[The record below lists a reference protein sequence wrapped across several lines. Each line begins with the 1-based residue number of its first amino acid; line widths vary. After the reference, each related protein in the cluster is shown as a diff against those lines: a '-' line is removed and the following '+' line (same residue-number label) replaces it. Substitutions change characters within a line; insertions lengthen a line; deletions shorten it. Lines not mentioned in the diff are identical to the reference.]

1 MILRLAALVCASVML
16 IQADW
21 TDKVTIN
28 GYFSFEYEDQVDGD
42 ETSQADKYG
51 SFDSDIFNLVFNVQ
65 ATDRLRLASD
75 LTWEHGP
82 QTETG
87 KGNVGTEYAF
97 AEYTFEP
104 YLKVRTGKMFTP
116 FGIYNELH
124 TAKNT
129 TIIMKEPN
137 PTNKIYFLSPDG
149 SYEQTMLY
157 PRWANGIAVLGDFHM
172 GEIPADYIIQVANG
186 EVQYPIEE
194 NEFDHDDNPYKGIA
208 MRIRADITEDFQI
221 GASLYHDKMNDY
233 NFTTEDPMGIKELM
247 TYGVQMI
254 WYVTDAFRMEVEG
267 VYGNLDVT
275 GANEVSFNRF
285 GLSIL
290 PSYMVTDRLT
300 LYFLYTLGEPND
312 TLSQDRV
319 VSYEP
324 GINYELDHGLHLK
337 AELYNVQSQ
346 VNTRMSG
353 ADYTEF
359 RAAVAIGF

>member
-1 MILRLAALVCASVML
+1 MLLRIVVLIFAVILSV
-16 IQADW
+16 QAEW

-51 SFDSDIFNLVFNVQ
+51 SFDSDIFNLVINVQ

-104 YLKVRTGKMFTP
+104 HLKVRTGKMFTP

-137 PTNKIYFLSPDG
+137 PTNKIYFLSQNG

-157 PRWANGIAVLGDFHM
+157 PRWANGIALLGDFHV

-194 NEFDHDDNPYKGIA
+194 NEFDHDDNPYKGVA
-208 MRIRADITEDFQI
+208 MRIRA
-221 GASLYHDKMNDY
+221 DY
-233 NFTTEDPMGIKELM
+233 NFTTEDPMGIKEVT
-247 TYGVQMI
+247 TYGIQMI
-254 WYVTDAFRMEVEG
+254 WYVSDAFRMEVEG
-267 VYGNLDVT
+267 VYGSLDVT
-275 GANEVSFNRF
+275 GERELSFNRF
-285 GLSIL
+285 GLSVL
-290 PSYMVTDRLT
+290 PSYTVTDRLT
-300 LYFLYTLGEPND
+300 LYFLYTLGDPND
-312 TLSQDRV
+312 TISRDRV

-346 VNTRMSG
+346 VDTRMSG